1 MAAITRDDVHLI
13 VSIFLGSLIAVQAWD
28 ISDVPTME
36 SIWGAEPVGVES
48 TAGIAKV
55 LFGAWSVPFEV
66 LSVLLLVAIVGAIA
80 IAVRDEDGGIV

>member
-1 MAAITRDDVHLI
+1 MAAITREDIHLI

-36 SIWGAEPVGVES
+36 SIWGVEPTGVES

-55 LFGAWSVPFEV
+55 LFGSWSVPFEV

-80 IAVRDEDGGIV
+80 IAVRDDEGGIV